1 MYTSYYCQNKFVPTP
16 YSLEEDKNLE
26 QDLYDSSKNKNYL
39 LLAIISCQVLGFF
52 VMYLIHYLK
61 SVSEVG
67 FDTDKEIKFQKK
79 ALRREAKAKANK

>member
-1 MYTSYYCQNKFVPTP
+1 M
-16 YSLEEDKNLE
+16 
-26 QDLYDSSKNKNYL
+26 L
-39 LLAIISCQVLGFF
+39 LTIIGCQVLGFF

-79 ALRREAKAKANK
+79 ALRKEAKAKANK